1 VFIAEFPLKTAFK
14 TNISV
19 DGVLL
24 HELRMPLGYWEAI
37 TQLLRV
43 TTVSVETARITEAMK
58 TVKCQSLG

>member
-1 VFIAEFPLKTAFK
+1 MFIAEFPLKTAFK

-43 TTVSVETARITEAMK
+43 TTVSVETVRITEAMK

>member
-43 TTVSVETARITEAMK
+43 TTVSVETVRITAAMK

>member
-1 VFIAEFPLKTAFK
+1 MFIAEFPLKTAFK

-43 TTVSVETARITEAMK
+43 TTVSVETVRITAAMK

>member
-1 VFIAEFPLKTAFK
+1 MFIAEFPLKTAFK